1 MGTTRVEGRCSRTS
15 RTRGRLPLEPFF
27 PYLIIDCAFLGI
39 TKDLKGLGDLLELGL
54 GLLLVVGGVL
64 VGVPPHGELVVG
76 LLEVVVPGAAVD
88 AEDLVVVDPHLP

>member
-39 TKDLKGLGDLLELGL
+39 TKDLKGKKKNSINNRSKNINNGRIIFNHCKDWIEIN
-54 GLLLVVGGVL
+54 
-64 VGVPPHGELVVG
+64 
-76 LLEVVVPGAAVD
+76 
-88 AEDLVVVDPHLP
+88 